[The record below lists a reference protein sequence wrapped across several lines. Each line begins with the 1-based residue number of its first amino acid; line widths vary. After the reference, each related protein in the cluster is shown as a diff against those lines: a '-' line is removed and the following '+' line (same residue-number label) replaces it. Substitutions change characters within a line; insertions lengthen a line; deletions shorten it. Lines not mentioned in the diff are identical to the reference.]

1 MFLDFF
7 QLSLEK
13 AWFTNFL
20 KLSVD
25 RPNTTHKLMTMWNVM
40 LEFFEQQ
47 VFPLF
52 FLTIVFGHKLNF
64 NWENSSFLHSYI
76 IGDLCMPL

>member
-1 MFLDFF
+1 MFLDCF

-25 RPNTTHKLMTMWNVM
+25 RANMTYKLMTMWNVT
-40 LEFFEQQ
+40 LELE

-52 FLTIVFGHKLNF
+52 FLAFVFGHKLNF
-64 NWENSSFLHSYI
+64 NWANPSFLHSYI
-76 IGDLCMPL
+76 IGDSCMPL

>member
-1 MFLDFF
+1 MFLDCF

-25 RPNTTHKLMTMWNVM
+25 RANTTHKLMTMWNVT
-40 LEFFEQQ
+40 LELE

-52 FLTIVFGHKLNF
+52 LLTSVLDVN
-64 NWENSSFLHSYI
+64 
-76 IGDLCMPL
+76 